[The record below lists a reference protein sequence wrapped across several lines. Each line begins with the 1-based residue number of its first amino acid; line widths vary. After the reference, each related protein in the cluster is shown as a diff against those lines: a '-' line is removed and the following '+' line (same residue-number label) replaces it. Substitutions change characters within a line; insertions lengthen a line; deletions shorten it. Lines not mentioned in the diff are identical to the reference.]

1 MNIVSHIHVHSC
13 TDQSDNVLLGPVPS
27 TPLHGKHVFGRLQTN
42 WLMAFNI
49 TDGRKAG
56 SCKLKKAGTDWWSE
70 MSQRV
75 WHSFYRQTTRSLA
88 KDVLATNQPGR
99 LEWHNCHMASVY
111 CNNTRLLPFHLFSHL
126 NQVKAWDFQ
135 WMFHQFLVGL
145 ANNGVGIVN
154 FLNCL
159 NQKKSLGSAPW
170 VEVHIFPDSHLFT
183 QTVWRREISPVSIEF
198 ID

>member
-27 TPLHGKHVFGRLQTN
+27 TPHCMENMFLG
-42 WLMAFNI
+42 
-49 TDGRKAG
+49 D
-56 SCKLKKAGTDWWSE
+56 CKQTDWWHSISLMEEKQGPANRKKLGLIGE

-75 WHSFYRQTTRSLA
+75 WRPFYRQTTRSLA

-135 WMFHQFLVGL
+135 WMFQSLVGL